1 MTKEEQ
7 LLKNRFLDLAN
18 TTYQRNIPTATDFLT
33 LYEQDFFYQIKKELP
48 PVDTTLSGGNS
59 VSERKMAFFLPD

>member
-33 LYEQDFFYQIKKELP
+33 LYEKADKALYRVKENGRNGFAIFEEEE
-48 PVDTTLSGGNS
+48 T
-59 VSERKMAFFLPD
+59 

>member
-18 TTYQRNIPTATDFLT
+18 TTYQRSNKKGITA
-33 LYEQDFFYQIKKELP
+33 
-48 PVDTTLSGGNS
+48 G
-59 VSERKMAFFLPD
+59 

>member
-33 LYEQDFFYQIKKELP
+33 LYEQDFFYQIKSNKKGI
-48 PVDTTLSGGNS
+48 TAG
-59 VSERKMAFFLPD
+59 